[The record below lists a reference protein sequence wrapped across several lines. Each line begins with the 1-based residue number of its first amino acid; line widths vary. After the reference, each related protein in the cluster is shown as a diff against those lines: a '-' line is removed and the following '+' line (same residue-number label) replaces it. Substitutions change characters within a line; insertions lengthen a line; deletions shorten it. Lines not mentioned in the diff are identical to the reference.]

1 MHEKKFDPKKLEKL
15 NNPQRLQDIPPAYI
29 WSKLNRPKADVLLEI
44 GAGTAFFSVA
54 FLQLA
59 KPSKMYACDV
69 SGVMLNWVHEHI
81 VPNFPG
87 IIPVQSEENSIPL
100 ADEIADVVFTINLHH
115 ELDNPALILAEAFRT
130 LKPGGT
136 VFIVDWKKQSMAEG
150 PPTDIRCAP
159 EQVMEQL
166 LNAGFKNMDV
176 FDELPKHFLLVGKKD
191 DQSI

>member
-29 WSKLNRPKADVLLEI
+29 WNKLNRYKSDVLIEI

-54 FLQLA
+54 FLQHA

-69 SGVMLNWVHEHI
+69 SEVMLNWIHDNI
-81 VPNFPG
+81 VPEFPG
-87 IIPVQSEENSIPL
+87 IIPVHSEENSVPL
-100 ADEIADVVFTINLHH
+100 GDEIADVVFTINLHH

-130 LKPGGT
+130 LKPGGS

-166 LNAGFKNMDV
+166 LHAGFKNVDV
-176 FDELPKHFLLVGKKD
+176 FDELPKHFLLVGKKEG
-191 DQSI
+191 QNA